1 MSDKVDRRTVLAAPA
16 LVAFA
21 SATSACAQPA
31 GQPVRSGS
39 GTLVAYFTRSG
50 NTRVIAGTLQRL
62 LGADLFEIKPARPYP
77 EDYEQ
82 NVEQARQESERRY
95 EPPLAS
101 RVVDLAAYTTVFLG
115 FPIWGGTVP
124 PIIRSF
130 LRGHDLSAKILRPFI
145 THGGYGVGD
154 SRTVLES
161 HARGARIEP
170 SFVMEADQE
179 RRTLN
184 EVTSWVDRLPKR

>member
-50 NTRVIAGTLQRL
+50 HTRVIAGTLQRL

-130 LRGHDLSAKILRPFI
+130 LRGHDLSAKILRPVI
-145 THGGYGVGD
+145 THGG
-154 SRTVLES
+154 
-161 HARGARIEP
+161 
-170 SFVMEADQE
+170 
-179 RRTLN
+179 
-184 EVTSWVDRLPKR
+184 